1 VEAHK
6 GWTRLPA
13 LSVCKPNRLVVRAS
27 IVEGSD
33 DAIVSKDLNGIVT
46 SWNHAA
52 EVMFGYNAA
61 EMIGKPIATLF
72 PPNRHIEEAGILDRT
87 RRAERCDHYEA
98 IADYKDGTSIDASVI
113 VSPAK
118 DETGPVVGASKIV
131 RDIAERKEAQARHDI
146 LTCEIK
152 LVRSWPGRGFR
163 GSSGRKPSTRW
174 SPLS

>member
-1 VEAHK
+1 MEAHK

-72 PPNRHIEEAGILDRT
+72 RRT
-87 RRAERCDHYEA
+87 ATL
-98 IADYKDGTSIDASVI
+98 KKPAS
-113 VSPAK
+113 
-118 DETGPVVGASKIV
+118 
-131 RDIAERKEAQARHDI
+131 
-146 LTCEIK
+146 
-152 LVRSWPGRGFR
+152 
-163 GSSGRKPSTRW
+163 
-174 SPLS
+174 